1 MEDKLQLD
9 ALALLRTSALLPSPE
24 DTEALIARLKAR
36 IRDLEAGVVA
46 RDEHIDA
53 LLSRVKHLTA
63 VFT

>member
-24 DTEALIARLKAR
+24 DTEALIARLKSR
-36 IRDLEAGVVA
+36 IRELEAKVA
-46 RDEHIDA
+46 ERDEHIDA

-63 VFT
+63 VLT